1 MNLHKATRFALYAI
15 LELAEEPER
24 QVSGAE
30 IARKYGISTNHLA
43 KVLRVLGRAGLVE
56 AVRGA
61 GGGYRF
67 VGNARRTT
75 LLDVIELFEDI
86 RPISSGQRQQ
96 GDTTAAGQTLVRV
109 LDEVEEIAHATFASI
124 TLETMLRLIEDTRRH
139 QAAEQ
144 AGHMQVPASSGTA

>member
-15 LELAEEPER
+15 LDLAEAPDR

-30 IARKYGISTNHLA
+30 IAKRYDISTNHLA
-43 KVLRVLGRAGLVE
+43 KVLRTLGRAGLVE

-86 RPISSGQRQQ
+86 RPISSGQRQP
-96 GDTTAAGQTLVRV
+96 GDSTPAGQTLVKV
-109 LDEVEEIAHATFASI
+109 LDEIEEIAHATFASI

-139 QAAEQ
+139 QAAES
-144 AGHMQVPASSGTA
+144 AGSMSVPAGSGAV